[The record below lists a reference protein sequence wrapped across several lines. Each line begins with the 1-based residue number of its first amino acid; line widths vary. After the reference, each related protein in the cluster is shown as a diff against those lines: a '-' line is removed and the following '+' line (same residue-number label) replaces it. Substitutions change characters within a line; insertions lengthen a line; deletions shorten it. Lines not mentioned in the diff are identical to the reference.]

1 MDELVGLK
9 PNTIQLDKLT
19 KLELENLQLKINLY
33 KQTIDSC
40 AKQMRDILEKISV
53 QYKINIRDYTI
64 DFDTGTLRLTNEAK
78 ISNTE
83 YGV

>member
-64 DFDTGTLRLTNEAK
+64 DFDTGTLRLTDEAK
-78 ISNTE
+78 TYNVERGI
-83 YGV
+83 